1 MNFANQN
8 NQTDE
13 KLLWAF
19 GVDATKPLKT
29 TKHRSRRAGN
39 PKYMLHRYYVTA
51 CSPRLR
57 QYGVKAGMR
66 YDEAKALA
74 PGMRMFVYNR

>member
-1 MNFANQN
+1 MNDSIE
-8 NQTDE
+8 QTEE

-19 GVDATKPLKT
+19 GVDATKPLRT
-29 TKHRSRRAGN
+29 RGYRSHRATQ
-39 PKYMLHRYYVTA
+39 PKYKLHRYYVTA

-66 YDEAKALA
+66 FDEAKALA
-74 PGMRMFVYNR
+74 PKMRMFVYNR

>member
-1 MNFANQN
+1 M
-8 NQTDE
+8 DDD

-19 GVDATKPLKT
+19 GVDATKPLRS
-29 TKHRSRRAGN
+29 HRSRSRRATQ

-57 QYGVKAGMR
+57 KYGVEAGMR

>member
-1 MNFANQN
+1 MNFANYDN
-8 NQTDE
+8 ESDR

-19 GVDATKPLKT
+19 GVDATKPKS
-29 TKHRSRRAGN
+29 TKHRSRRASS
-39 PKYMLHRYYVTA
+39 PKYKLHRYYITA

-57 QYGVKAGMR
+57 QYGVTTGMR

-74 PGMRMFVYNR
+74 PEMRMFVYNR